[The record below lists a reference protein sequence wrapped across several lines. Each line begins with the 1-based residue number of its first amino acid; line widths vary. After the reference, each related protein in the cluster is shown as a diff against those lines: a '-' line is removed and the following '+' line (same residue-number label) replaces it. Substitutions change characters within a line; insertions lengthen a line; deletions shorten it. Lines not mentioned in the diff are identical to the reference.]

1 MRLRSFVLAAA
12 LAIVSPALAHEAR
25 GPNGGRLVDA
35 GEYHVEL
42 VANGAQVTVF
52 LTDAGDKPVPAA
64 GFKGTAILLAE
75 GKPQRIALQPAK
87 ANVLAGE
94 SPVSVPAD
102 AKGAVQ
108 LTTPDGKT
116 AQGKFN

>member
-1 MRLRSFVLAAA
+1 MAAA
-12 LAIVSPALAHEAR
+12 LSMLASTTSSLSPT
-25 GPNGGRLVDA
+25 GRRSRS
-35 GEYHVEL
+35 
-42 VANGAQVTVF
+42 F

-64 GFKGTAILLAE
+64 SFKGTAILLAE